1 MAGFYENITVSAAV
15 PNAAADAEAAKDAAV
30 TAKNE
35 AEAAKDAAEVAKNL
49 AEQHKDTASG
59 YVGTVSGAQ
68 SIADANVAS
77 TAGDRQAAE
86 DARDLAYSYGQAASL
101 SAQSAEISAN
111 SVSANAATVAGM
123 ADNVDIVAGLQNTLV
138 TLAHDLGIG
147 GNITTVRPYVNQI
160 DTVAGMVSNVAT
172 VAADAADIGT
182 VATDLTGSNNIGT
195 VAGLAPK
202 INTVAGLSSELT
214 SVHGNNADITT
225 VATSLNAGN
234 IIANVS
240 SSIGNVNNVG
250 NKLAEIE
257 AVKNA
262 LSDIAAVENKLTEID
277 SVSDSITNVDSV
289 AGVISEVQTVA
300 GVSDEVANLSKS
312 TGNMATL
319 VSKLGQT
326 TDLAGAVIDAQN
338 SATSAASSASTAS
351 THATTASGHASTAAT
366 HAANLGSVAYQD
378 LTAIAESKAVTAT
391 DVFVYDTSKDS
402 DGGAWRNRTQG
413 TSWYNEP
420 LNTSSRG
427 ATKKFPAVA
436 VIVTESNKVTIYD
449 ADDPSMPMWFTSRNT
464 TTDVGKGVLRQLN
477 SYNPTCVSAKDGK
490 VFVGINI
497 SGNYASNEGLH
508 YLDFVKDEA
517 GKHVTSS
524 GNTGK
529 VTPLTAY
536 PNTNV
541 TADSSMGV
549 LNSADVNDI
558 AVTVL
563 PNAPIDPDTGLPV
576 LTIAVATDGGVSVI
590 KDDGSVVDLTYSFVS
605 GECDHVYFLENGGI
619 GYSLRSGRVYQVVY
633 DSIPDAD
640 TTAKPDRYYTSS
652 TAGAFTSSILPTLR
666 APTPDTG
673 NGGAC
678 FYGNNI
684 AVGRPSGL
692 SVFHDSPLE
701 ANRSQCFITKD
712 YNTGWMN
719 GDIKLATLMDTT
731 AETISAPELVTN
743 GDFSSFGSELVDNG
757 DFSTTSDWTFP
768 NGDGSISNG
777 QATVTATT
785 DSNKYIRQDLGNS
798 LVSGRTYAVSFNV
811 VAETGTGLAYVRL
824 GGVDVAPVGSYPQGV
839 ETHYITYTGGSPEL
853 RFMTYANSG
862 AGFTLDDVSVKE
874 VTGWSGLTNASISIN
889 AGKLRLTSNGA
900 TDGYVASDYF
910 PTTAGKTY
918 RLSLDFVNETGSYEK
933 VYVQNA
939 NGGIIA
945 DSVDGLGTDQTVTLT
960 FVATTSTSRVRLKTY
975 NGTSGWDNF
984 SCVQVEPDRSV
995 NNNGLN
1001 IVGNVTKSAVATG
1014 AELVAYSGFS
1024 NSGNYIKQ
1032 PYNSDL
1038 TFGTGDFTIM
1048 FWGKDSATASDH
1060 MIERANSARSLVSF
1074 YVTGSGS
1081 EYRLNVPSDLGTSYV
1096 SAGGARGSDIWEQLV
1111 FTRKDGVLYAYRNGE
1126 LQNTDEHPH
1135 PLNTDGTEELYVG
1148 IAANVS
1154 SSSGGL
1160 DLALLRISA
1169 TAPTAE
1175 QIAKIYRDEKPLFQE
1190 GAKCTLSGKDD
1201 VQAIAY
1207 DEDTGKLHVGNG
1219 DATSGRYRD
1228 EFVGLQNVN
1237 PVFRDTYSI
1246 GTAISA
1252 VNGLVVE
1259 E

>member
-277 SVSDSITNVDSV
+277 NVSDSITNVDSV

-312 TGNMATL
+312 TGDISTL

-326 TDLAGAVIDAQN
+326 SDLAGAVTDAQN

-351 THATTASGHASTAAT
+351 TQATTASGHASTAAT

-576 LTIAVATDGGVSVI
+576 LTIAVATDGGVNVI
-590 KDDGSVVDLTYSFVS
+590 KDDGTVVDLTTSQS
-605 GECDHVYFLENGGI
+605 GYTKSKFVYFDSLNRIFFSFDQTGSRRFW
-619 GYSLRSGRVYQVVY
+619 GYNVIPTVDTVVTTTVNAKQNADYYFGDHNPAYGRDLAWFSASTHATGVANDAIATERGLFKYDINPQKANESLFSQ
-633 DSIPDAD
+633 I
-640 TTAKPDRYYTSS
+640 TSS
-652 TAGAFTSSILPTLR
+652 
-666 APTPDTG
+666 
-673 NGGAC
+673 
-678 FYGNNI
+678 
-684 AVGRPSGL
+684 
-692 SVFHDSPLE
+692 
-701 ANRSQCFITKD
+701 

-731 AETISAPELVTN
+731 AETISAPEIANTAGNSGNTGGATWTIDNAQTVSVTSSTAVVGYFNRIATLEVGKQYTATLTLSNYSGTGTMGIGSGSGIGSTVRRDSN
-743 GDFSSFGSELVDNG
+743 GSITHTFTATGDALSFFVRNTNSGTMHLSVQELV
-757 DFSTTSDWTFP
+757 
-768 NGDGSISNG
+768 
-777 QATVTATT
+777 A
-785 DSNKYIRQDLGNS
+785 
-798 LVSGRTYAVSFNV
+798 
-811 VAETGTGLAYVRL
+811 
-824 GGVDVAPVGSYPQGV
+824 
-839 ETHYITYTGGSPEL
+839 
-853 RFMTYANSG
+853 
-862 AGFTLDDVSVKE
+862 
-874 VTGWSGLTNASISIN
+874 
-889 AGKLRLTSNGA
+889 
-900 TDGYVASDYF
+900 
-910 PTTAGKTY
+910 
-918 RLSLDFVNETGSYEK
+918 
-933 VYVQNA
+933 
-939 NGGIIA
+939 
-945 DSVDGLGTDQTVTLT
+945 
-960 FVATTSTSRVRLKTY
+960 
-975 NGTSGWDNF
+975 
-984 SCVQVEPDRSV
+984 DRSV
-995 NNNGLN
+995 NGNGLN
-1001 IVGNVTKSAVATG
+1001 IVGNITKEAVATG
-1014 AELVAYSGFS
+1014 AELVSYSGNSANYLTQPHNPDLDVIGDGTQHPYTMMGWFKSKTADSYLSGQGVLLSANQQTDQFISWQFNGADGSVGVWVKNTTGNSQYTSANVVLKNQWNHVVWVNEGGTKFKIYVNGKFVGEVDLSGDKFPTSITNREFIVCKS
-1024 NSGNYIKQ
+1024 NSNIQTLVKF
-1032 PYNSDL
+1032 SL
-1038 TFGTGDFTIM
+1038 T
-1048 FWGKDSATASDH
+1048 
-1060 MIERANSARSLVSF
+1060 N
-1074 YVTGSGS
+1074 
-1081 EYRLNVPSDLGTSYV
+1081 
-1096 SAGGARGSDIWEQLV
+1096 
-1111 FTRKDGVLYAYRNGE
+1111 
-1126 LQNTDEHPH
+1126 
-1135 PLNTDGTEELYVG
+1135 
-1148 IAANVS
+1148 
-1154 SSSGGL
+1154 
-1160 DLALLRISA
+1160 
-1169 TAPTAE
+1169 PTAE